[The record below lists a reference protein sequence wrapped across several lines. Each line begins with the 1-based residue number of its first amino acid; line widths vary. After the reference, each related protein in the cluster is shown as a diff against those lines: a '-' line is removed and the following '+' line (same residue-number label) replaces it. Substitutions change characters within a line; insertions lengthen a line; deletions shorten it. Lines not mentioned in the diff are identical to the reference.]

1 MKVTG
6 TDAGVVKHLSAEEL
20 GRLPAA
26 VREAHEARRAAEQ
39 ENESKNVQQH
49 PEFTTSIP
57 EKTLSDKTVIQAIEC
72 ANKAVSIA
80 SRRFEYSIHEK
91 TKEIMVKVIDA
102 ETEEVI
108 REIPPEK
115 ILDLV
120 AMIWE
125 MIGLIVDERR

>member
-1 MKVTG
+1 MKVSG
-6 TDAGVVKHLSAEEL
+6 KVAGIPRPISADELSRTPTAAKETHEVKKADQ
-20 GRLPAA
+20 A
-26 VREAHEARRAAEQ
+26 
-39 ENESKNVQQH
+39 SKNVLQH
-49 PEFTTSIP
+49 TEPDKAEMTI
-57 EKTLSDKTVIQAIEC
+57 SDKVIFEAIER
-72 ANKAVSIA
+72 ANRAVSIA
-80 SRRFEYSIHEK
+80 NRRFEYSIHEK